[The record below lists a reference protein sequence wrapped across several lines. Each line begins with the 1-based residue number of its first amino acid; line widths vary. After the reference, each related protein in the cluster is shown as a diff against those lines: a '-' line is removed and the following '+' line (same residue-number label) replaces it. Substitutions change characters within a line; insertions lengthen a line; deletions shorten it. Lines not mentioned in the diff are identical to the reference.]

1 MAAAAYLC
9 ERARMAGRRGMTVP
23 APAWT
28 SIDEIARERGT
39 TNRVVMPVLE
49 RAEGLGLIERVQPP
63 PGDWPAWPVTLTAQG
78 RDHVT
83 HGSSPE
89 TTR

>member
-1 MAAAAYLC
+1 
-9 ERARMAGRRGMTVP
+9 MAGRRGMTLP

-39 TNRVVMPVLE
+39 TNRIVTPVLA
-49 RAEGLGLIERVQPP
+49 RAEGRGLIERVQPP
-63 PGDWPAWPVTLTAQG
+63 TGDWGACTVTLTTQG
-78 RDHVT
+78 WDQVT

-89 TTR
+89 STR